1 MPTLRPGPDTPGSA
15 ATRGLHRTAGLL
27 RNGHRPCEGTH
38 RARDHAPTAA
48 GTRHAR
54 PAAPRRPGSRSAADQ
69 SAASKHSTGG
79 RGPDTRSGAG
89 AAAEKRRGSRAR
101 NARRR
106 TCGPTLRE
114 AGRRRT
120 SPRRP
125 STQRAAGP
133 RTPDEGNQK
142 LTTSR
147 CEKWL
152 RPRRQRLEDN
162 RHRRFLRQRLLRHD
176 LAEHPRDLIPRPTR
190 ILGGT
195 SARTGDSR
203 PSAAPGPQQP
213 RPGTTPA
220 HALGCIAERPTP
232 SRFRTGFSE
241 GAP

>member
-27 RNGHRPCEGTH
+27 RNGHRPCERTH

-48 GTRHAR
+48 GTRHAG
-54 PAAPRRPGSRSAADQ
+54 PAAPRRA
-69 SAASKHSTGG
+69 
-79 RGPDTRSGAG
+79 
-89 AAAEKRRGSRAR
+89 
-101 NARRR
+101 
-106 TCGPTLRE
+106 E

-120 SPRRP
+120 GPRRP
-125 STQRAAGP
+125 APDGRPGSRHAIGSGRREAPRVTSKKRAPPNVRPVGGGP
-133 RTPDEGNQK
+133 VRVVQAPSGLPDPELPTREIQK

-203 PSAAPGPQQP
+203 PSAAPGPRQP